1 MPNTEHELIQ
11 VAEHALNNAIRL
23 LLSIPIH
30 SFQAHSYEKTVI
42 SECRSA
48 VKDLFNRKQEKALH
62 VHWNSEAQMYACDIC
77 SAARATLADIDITC
91 GCHIKVNRDDS
102 IKYLRLRVKELMAE
116 RYKLEGEL
124 KALENK
130 LRQIREISA

>member
-11 VAEHALNNAIRL
+11 VAEHALNNAIR
-23 LLSIPIH
+23 
-30 SFQAHSYEKTVI
+30 V
-42 SECRSA
+42 
-48 VKDLFNRKQEKALH
+48 
-62 VHWNSEAQMYACDIC
+62 
-77 SAARATLADIDITC
+77 
-91 GCHIKVNRDDS
+91 DS